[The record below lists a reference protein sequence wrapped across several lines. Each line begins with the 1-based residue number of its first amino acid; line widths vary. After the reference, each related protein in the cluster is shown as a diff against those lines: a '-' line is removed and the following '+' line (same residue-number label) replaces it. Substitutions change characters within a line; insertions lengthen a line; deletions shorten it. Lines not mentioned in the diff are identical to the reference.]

1 MTKKEFADVVQN
13 KLDGYT
19 KKQCETII
27 DAFTDAVAEVLASGD
42 EIRLTNFGTF
52 KMRQVKAYENINI
65 STRTRT
71 HFKSRKTPILKFSPR
86 FKDAVINSDA
96 NADRVTTCKQ

>member
-1 MTKKEFADVVQN
+1 MTKKEFADVIQN

-27 DAFTDAVAEVLASGD
+27 DVFTEAVAEVLASGD

-52 KMRQVKAYENINI
+52 KMRRVKAYENIDVN
-65 STRTRT
+65 TRTRT
-71 HFKSRKTPILKFSPR
+71 YFKPRKTPILKFSSR
-86 FKDAVINSDA
+86 FKDVVINSDTIA
-96 NADRVTTCKQ
+96 N

>member
-1 MTKKEFADVVQN
+1 MTKKEFVDVIQS

-27 DAFTDAVAEVLASGD
+27 DAFTDAVAEVLASGN

-52 KMRQVKAYENINI
+52 KMRQVKAYENIDVN
-65 STRTRT
+65 TQMRT
-71 HFKSRKTPILKFSPR
+71 HFKSRRTPILKFSSR
-86 FKDAVINSDA
+86 FKNVVINSDA
-96 NADRVTTCKQ
+96 NTN